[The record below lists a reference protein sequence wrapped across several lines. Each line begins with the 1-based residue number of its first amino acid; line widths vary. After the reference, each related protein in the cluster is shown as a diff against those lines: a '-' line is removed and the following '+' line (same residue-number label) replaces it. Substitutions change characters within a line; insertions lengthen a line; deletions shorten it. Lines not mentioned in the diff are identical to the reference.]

1 MGPDLLWPH
10 LACPE
15 GFHKNDRIWVAA
27 GLRDALDWTSKVLRR
42 TFLTMLPA
50 AFAAGCA
57 GHKPEE
63 LLGSAVV
70 TASVGDISG
79 NHGIF
84 VATTRKRSNDPNKVF
99 DGERSANLSFA
110 RVNVTVP
117 KAHEVGKIERKRR
130 GFSNDPSKYFMASEV
145 TGYDDET
152 KFLLAVNADTAAR
165 GGRVM
170 VFVHGYNTGFDDAV
184 YRLTQI
190 VHDSGYPGTPL
201 LFSWAS
207 GASTTSYVYDKESAA
222 AARDQLEE
230 TLRLLTR
237 GSARRIDIVA
247 HSMGTWVTME
257 ALRQLAIKDNPTL
270 GGKLGDVV
278 LASPDIDVDVFK
290 SQMQRYGK
298 PAKPFIV
305 LLSDDDRALRLS
317 GLIAGS
323 QPRVGDYKNAAR
335 DLTAYG
341 VTVVDLSGAKAGDSF
356 NHTKFADNPELV
368 KLLGTRLREDDGY
381 ASDREVSDR
390 IDAINRQ
397 IKAGLI

>member
-1 MGPDLLWPH
+1 
-10 LACPE
+10 
-15 GFHKNDRIWVAA
+15 
-27 GLRDALDWTSKVLRR
+27 
-42 TFLTMLPA
+42 MLPA
-50 AFAAGCA
+50 VLAAGCA
-57 GHKPEE
+57 GHKPED
-63 LLGSAVV
+63 LLGSAMV

-84 VATTRKRSNDPNKVF
+84 VATTRKRSGDPGKVF
-99 DGERSANLSFA
+99 DGERSATLSFA

-117 KAHEVGKIERKRR
+117 KSHEIGKIERKRR
-130 GFSNDPSKYFMASEV
+130 GYSNDPSKYFMASEIA
-145 TGYDDET
+145 GYDDET

-257 ALRQLAIKDNPTL
+257 ALRQLAIKGNPTL

-323 QPRVGDYKNAAR
+323 QPRVGDYKNAAQ

-381 ASDREVSDR
+381 ASDREVGDR